1 MKSLFSLSNII
12 TAILVIF
19 GAALFFSPALKG
31 AVLRGLAETGL
42 FQPTVPE
49 NGGQAKPVQAV
60 LNTRDEILF
69 KSAEGELINLS
80 AQQGK
85 VVFINFWATWCPPCI
100 AEMPSIQE
108 LYTSFKDNDQVL
120 FLLVDVDNNPE
131 RSLKFMEKGKYDLPV
146 HTPASPIPPS
156 FLGGAI
162 PTTLVLNKKGEVV
175 FKHEGMGDYA
185 APEFQS
191 FIRELTAE

>member
-12 TAILVIF
+12 TAILFVF

-42 FQPTVPE
+42 FQPSIPG
-49 NGGQAKPVQAV
+49 NGGEPAPIQASAGAQE
-60 LNTRDEILF
+60 TILF
-69 KSAEGELINLS
+69 KSEEGELIDLS
-80 AQQGK
+80 QQRGK

-108 LYTSFKDNDQVL
+108 LYTSFKDNDQVV
-120 FLLVDVDNNPE
+120 FLMVDVDNKPE
-131 RSLKFMEKGKYDLPV
+131 RSVKFMEKGNYDLPV
-146 HTPASPIPPS
+146 HTPASAIPPS

-175 FKHEGMGDYA
+175 FKHEGMGNYA
-185 APEFQS
+185 APEFRS
-191 FIRELTAE
+191 FLSKLAAE